1 MYYAVIHRKVFKYL
15 PTDPPTTPANAAN
28 EGQIFSGTNNSL
40 WQSTKESKSVLVTKW
55 RIRKVPPAQKPS
67 RSATLA
73 DVNVEVTAADGSI
86 WKGVSSGGYG
96 GTWQRS
102 GQTTNKLLTVVSSGA
117 SCSFIGAKG
126 RSDFAFSNRPNSNIV
141 HYIKYT
147 CQGTPVTYSWQLV
160 RTRKTC
166 DTCPPTTQTYLGD
179 QCLCR
184 SKVYELQDVPEIQTS
199 YYWKKVKDEA
209 TLTLEANELVRDI
222 TIDLTRR
229 TYDADTGSIEGFLE
243 KDIEEPFI
251 FEIKDDQDKSIYS
264 GFIKNWKWADG
275 TVRFN
280 IEDFRV
286 VLDTDIILDY
296 SHGDNDFRLSMVY
309 EKVAEQVQSSAGS
322 FLYDFIIPTDLI
334 DTVAIADYSNQY
346 IIVNALRFLKTYLS
360 YHNYII
366 DKVFDYNQNKI
377 VFTFRKQIADPV
389 EIRLED
395 FVHEKTK
402 TDIKKNRVVATIQFQ
417 TIYDVN
423 SEWMQTDEIAFITA
437 PTEKKSSLYGN
448 DLPPLDG
455 YNADHVLRLLKN
467 PYFKVITKARYN
479 ALPNKQSRSIML
491 TSGVATNG
499 SIVYGSNPVQGYAL
513 VLINPSGVDTNG
525 PIKYVSKPI
534 QYASYDSYTS
544 NVPPYP
550 GASCQ
555 LSSSIGYNYYV
566 IDYITGK
573 KIFYAAVTCDGYV
586 KYSCPTTAPT
596 IADVN
601 ANFNIENF
609 EYGLGIRI
617 VWMDSNGQE
626 CANPIYV
633 QTQSDNI
640 EYWTKGRTLII
651 PRPETLAS
659 KTYSLGLDNNI
670 YEGTPPSEL
679 MIYPI
684 KTEMFEAETLAKAQ
698 VDAIY
703 SLVNNRWNENIIIDS
718 TLAPAEV
725 HKLELLQLV
734 RVYDK
739 NGDSKLLPVSEIIV
753 KHSLNRTYKVKLG
766 FKKELFTQIYK
777 SESSQGVLK

>member
-15 PTDPPTTPANAAN
+15 PTEPPTTPANAAN

-55 RIRKVPPAQKPS
+55 ALITVPVARQPS
-67 RSATLA
+67 RSATSA
-73 DVNVEVTAADGSI
+73 DVNVEVTADDGSI
-86 WKGVSSGGYG
+86 WKGVSSGGSG
-96 GTWQRS
+96 GTWQSS
-102 GQTTNKLLTVVSSGA
+102 GSTTNGSLTVVSGGT
-117 SCSFIGAKG
+117 SCSIIGAKG
-126 RSDFAFSNRPNSNIV
+126 RSNYGFPDPENPSIV
-141 HYIKYT
+141 HYNEYT
-147 CQGTPVTYSWQLV
+147 CQGSSVTYSWQLV
-160 RTRKTC
+160 RIRKTC
-166 DTCPPTTQTYLGD
+166 STCPPTTQTFIGD
-179 QCLCR
+179 QCSCA
-184 SKVYELQDVPEIQTS
+184 STDYELKDVPEIQTT
-199 YYWKKVKDEA
+199 YYWKKIKDEA
-209 TLTLEANELVRDI
+209 ILTLEANELVRDI

-243 KDIEEPFI
+243 KDIEDPFI

-286 VLDTDIILDY
+286 VLDTDILLDY

-309 EKVAEQVQSSAGS
+309 EKVAEQVKSSAGS

-366 DKVFDYNQNKI
+366 DKVFDYNQNKV
-377 VFTFRKQIADPV
+377 VFTFRKQISDPV

-402 TDIKKNRVVATIQFQ
+402 TDIKTNRVVATIQFQ
-417 TIYDVN
+417 TIYDVD

-455 YNADHVLRLLKN
+455 YDADHVLRLLKN
-467 PYFKVITKARYN
+467 PYFKVITQAQYN
-479 ALPNKQSRSIML
+479 ALPNKQNRSIML
-491 TSGVATNG
+491 TSGAATNG
-499 SIVYGSNPVQGYAL
+499 SIVYGSNPVPEYIS
-513 VLINPSGVDTNG
+513 VLINPPGDPQN
-525 PIKYVSKPI
+525 I
-534 QYASYDSYTS
+534 
-544 NVPPYP
+544 PPAE
-550 GASCQ
+550 GTSCQ
-555 LSSSIGYNYYV
+555 FPSSLGDNYYYL
-566 IDYITGK
+566 DYNTGRTV
-573 KIFYAAVTCDGYV
+573 FYAAVTCDGYAQ
-586 KYSCPTTAPT
+586 YTCPITAPA

-601 ANFNIENF
+601 ANFNVENF
-609 EYGLGIRI
+609 EYGTGIRI
-617 VWMDSNGQE
+617 VWMDSNGQA
-626 CANPIYV
+626 CNNPIYV
-633 QTQSDNI
+633 QTHSDDI
-640 EYWTKGRTLII
+640 EYWTKGGTLVI
-651 PRPETLAS
+651 PRPENLAS

-670 YEGTPPSEL
+670 YEGPPPSEL

>member
-1 MYYAVIHRKVFKYL
+1 MYAVIYQKLFKQL
-15 PTDPPTTPANAAN
+15 PTEPPTTTASASN

-40 WQSTKESKSVLVTKW
+40 WQSTKESKSIVTRKW
-55 RIRKVPPAQKPS
+55 VEITVPAAIPPS
-67 RSATLA
+67 RSATSS
-73 DVNVEVTAADGSI
+73 DVGVEVTASDGSI
-86 WKGVSSGGYG
+86 WKGMRSGGWDR
-96 GTWQRS
+96 TWQYS
-102 GQTTNKLLTVVSSGA
+102 GSTTNESLTVVTEGV
-117 SCSFIGAKG
+117 SCAVVGAKG
-126 RSDFAFSNRPNSNIV
+126 RGNRGLSDPGNPD
-141 HYIKYT
+141 IKYYTEYT
-147 CQGTPVTYSWQLV
+147 CEGSQATYSWQLV
-160 RTRKTC
+160 RIRKTC
-166 DTCPPTTQTYLGD
+166 GTCPPTTQTFLGD
-179 QCLCR
+179 QCSCADA
-184 SKVYELQDVPEIQTS
+184 VYELKDVPEIRTT
-199 YYWKKVKDEA
+199 YYWKKIKDEA

-243 KDIEEPFI
+243 TDIEDPFI

-275 TVRFN
+275 TARFN

-309 EKVAEQVQSSAGS
+309 EKVADQVKSSAGS

-366 DKVFDYNQNKI
+366 DKVFDYNQNKV
-377 VFTFRKQIADPV
+377 VFTFRKQISDSV

-402 TDIKKNRVVATIQFQ
+402 TDIKTNRVVATIQFK
-417 TIYDVN
+417 TIYDVD

-455 YNADHVLRLLKN
+455 YDADHVLRLLKN
-467 PYFKVITKARYN
+467 PYFKVITQAQYN
-479 ALPNKQSRSIML
+479 ELPNRQTASIIL
-491 TSGVATNG
+491 TSGTT
-499 SIVYGSNPVQGYAL
+499 VYGEFYSVDKQDVQQDTIISINLFNNPLAPLYEPGNVCSLEPDAALFLYYSNPYRPNEPVEW
-513 VLINPSGVDTNG
+513 
-525 PIKYVSKPI
+525 
-534 QYASYDSYTS
+534 SYM
-544 NVPPYP
+544 
-550 GASCQ
+550 
-555 LSSSIGYNYYV
+555 
-566 IDYITGK
+566 K
-573 KIFYAAVTCDGYV
+573 CDGYV
-586 KYSCPTTAPT
+586 QYPCPINAPT
-596 IADVN
+596 LAQVN
-601 ANFNIENF
+601 SNFNVMNY
-609 EYGLGIRI
+609 EYGTGLRI
-617 VWMDSNGQE
+617 VFQDSNGQA

-640 EYWTKGRTLII
+640 EYWTKGGTLII

-670 YEGTPPSEL
+670 YEGVPPSEL

-739 NGDSKLLPVSEIIV
+739 NGDSKLLPVSEITV

-777 SESSQGVLK
+777 SDTSQGVLK